1 MAEHDSLVNRLIRF
15 CLENRLVVFCALL
28 FLAGWGVWVAPFNWD
43 LGFERE
49 TVNVD
54 AIPDVGENQ
63 QIVFTLWEGRSPQ
76 DIQDQITYPLTTA
89 LLGLPKVKTIRSFS
103 YFGFSSIYVIFD
115 DDAEFYW
122 TRSRILEKL
131 NALPSGTLPAGVQP
145 QLGPDATALGQV
157 FWYTLEGRDAKD
169 PAKPTGGWDPHELR
183 TLQDWTVRYALQS
196 AEGVA
201 EVASVGGYVQEYQV
215 DVDPDALRAAG
226 VTLEQVFNAVRES
239 NVDVGARTIEIN
251 RVEYVI
257 RGLGFIKTTEDL
269 RQTVVD
275 VRDNV
280 PIRVQDVAEVT
291 LGPAMRRGALTK
303 GGTEAVGGVVVVR
316 FGANPLRTIEN
327 VKRKIAELKLPSKTL
342 PDGTV
347 SQVAVVPFYDRTGL
361 IRETLGTLNDAL
373 TEQAL
378 IVTIVVL
385 VLVFQLRGSLVISSI
400 LPLSILI
407 CFIGMKLFKVD
418 ANLMALAGI
427 AIAIGDIADMGI
439 VLCENIIQHL
449 KKADPKEKRIEVVYR
464 AAAEVGGAMT
474 AAMVNTI
481 ISFIPVFFLEA
492 SEGKLFRPLAY
503 TKCFALGSS
512 IVLALV
518 VIPSAAHLLLATDL
532 RRHWRRLLQGAALLG
547 GGALCIYVSP
557 WLGAVVAGFALYGL
571 MEDRFPA
578 RVREWAPWVGNGVV
592 LLLIVVVLAER
603 WMMLGVERGWLPNV
617 LFACAFVAVAL
628 GFFLLFLR
636 AYPFILR
643 WCLAHK
649 AAFLAVPAVLLL
661 FAITIWWGFNQV
673 FFFLPDGVRATR
685 PAAWLAHGLPGL
697 GREFMPPLDEG
708 SFLYMPTTM
717 PHASI
722 GEAVDVL
729 QKLDRA
735 MLTVPEVDQVVGK
748 LGRIESALDPAPISM
763 IETVI
768 NYKPEYR
775 VDGDGRRLRF
785 RYDEATGVFPRD
797 ERGELIPEANG
808 REFRNWRPHIR
819 TRDDIWKAIVDA
831 AQLPGTTSAPKLQ
844 PIETRIIML
853 QSGIRAPMAV
863 KIRGAKLE
871 TIERVGL
878 QIEKI
883 LKEVPALNR
892 DSVIADRIVGQPYI
906 EIEIDRRA
914 IARYG
919 LTVRAVQD
927 VIEVALG
934 GVTLTTTVEGRQ
946 RFPVRVR
953 YLREMRD
960 RLETLGRVL
969 VSGPN
974 GTQVPLM
981 EVGEVRY
988 VRGPM
993 AIRSEDTFLTGY
1005 VLFDKQS
1012 EVPEV
1017 DAVEAA
1023 RDYLDAKLAEF
1034 DGAYH
1039 ARAKE
1044 LNRDLTTEE
1053 REVLPGLNLRGC
1065 EKPVFAGTY
1074 ENQVRASK
1082 RLMIVIPLTL
1092 LLVFLLIYLE
1102 FRSFP
1107 VTVFVFSSV
1116 GIAMSGGF
1124 ILLWLYGQ
1132 PWFLDVSLFGANLRD
1147 MFQVHPIN
1155 LSVAVWVGFIALF
1168 GVAEDDSV
1176 IMATYLN
1183 QRFAADQP
1191 ATVEAIREAVLESG
1205 LRRIRPCLMTTA
1217 TTVLGML
1224 PLLTS
1229 QGRGA
1234 DVMIPMAIPSIGGMT
1249 MQLLSLFIMPTLY
1262 CWIKERQLRRGPD
1275 ISPAGANGG
1284 DRGP

>member
-1 MAEHDSLVNRLIRF
+1 MAEHDSRVNRLIRF
-15 CLENRLVVFCALL
+15 CMENRLVVFCALV

-54 AIPDVGENQ
+54 AIPDIGENQ

-76 DIQDQITYPLTTA
+76 DIQDQITYPLTTT
-89 LLGLPKVKTIRSFS
+89 LLGMPKVKTIRSFS

-157 FWYTLEGRDAKD
+157 FWYTLEGRDVKD
-169 PAKPTGGWDPHELR
+169 PSKPTGGWDPQELR

-226 VTLEQVFNAVRES
+226 VTLEQVFSAVRES

-257 RGLGFIKTTEDL
+257 RGLGFIKTLEDL
-269 RQTVVD
+269 RQTVVA
-275 VRDNV
+275 VRENV

-303 GGTEAVGGVVVVR
+303 GGTEAAGGVVVVR
-316 FGANPLRTIEN
+316 FGANPLKTIEN

-347 SQVAVVPFYDRTGL
+347 SRVAVVPFYDRTGL

-449 KKADPKEKRIEVVYR
+449 KKADPKEKRFEVVYR
-464 AAAEVGGAMT
+464 AAAEVGGAVT
-474 AAMVNTI
+474 SAMGNTI
-481 ISFIPVFFLEA
+481 VSFIPVFFLEA

-503 TKCFALGSS
+503 TKCLALGSS

-518 VIPSAAHLLLATDL
+518 VIPSAAHLLFAVQLQRVWRNLLCFLAL
-532 RRHWRRLLQGAALLG
+532 VLGCALG
-547 GGALCIYVSP
+547 VFVSP
-557 WLGAVVAGFALYGL
+557 WLGMVVAGFAAYGL
-571 MEDRFPA
+571 IEEHLPA
-578 RVREWAPWVGNGVV
+578 RVREWAPWLGNGAV

-603 WMMLGVERGWLPNV
+603 WMMLGVERGWLANV
-617 LFACAFVAVAL
+617 LFAGAFVGVAL

-636 AYPFILR
+636 AYPHILR

-649 AAFLAVPAVLLL
+649 AVFLAVPAVLLL
-661 FAITIWWGFNQV
+661 FGITIWLGFNKV
-673 FFFLPDGVRATR
+673 FFFVPDGLRATR
-685 PAAWLAHGLPGL
+685 PAVWLAHELPGL

-717 PHASI
+717 PHASV
-722 GEAVDVL
+722 GEALDVL

-735 MLTVPEVDQVVGK
+735 ILTVPEVDQVVGK
-748 LGRIESALDPAPISM
+748 LGRVESALDPAPISM
-763 IETVI
+763 VETII
-768 NYKPEYR
+768 NYKSEYR
-775 VDGDGRRLRF
+775 VDEDGRRLRF
-785 RYDEATGVFPRD
+785 RYDESTGSFPRD
-797 ERGELIPEANG
+797 GRGEPIPDADG

-819 TRDDIWKAIVDA
+819 SRDDIWKAIVDA

-863 KIRGAKLE
+863 KIRGPKLE
-871 TIERVGL
+871 TIEQVGL
-878 QIEKI
+878 QIEKL
-883 LKEVPALNR
+883 LKDVPSLNR
-892 DSVIADRIVGQPYI
+892 DSVVADRIVGQPYI

-969 VSGPN
+969 VSGP
-974 GTQVPLM
+974 GGAQVPLM
-981 EVGEVRY
+981 EVAEIRY

-1005 VLFDKQS
+1005 VLFDKQA

-1034 DGAYH
+1034 DSAYH

-1044 LNRDLTTEE
+1044 LGRDLTAEE

-1092 LLVFLLIYLE
+1092 LLVFLMIYLE

-1116 GIAMSGGF
+1116 AVAMSGGF
-1124 ILLWLYGQ
+1124 IMLWLYGQ
-1132 PWFLDVSLFGANLRD
+1132 PWFLDISIFGANLRE

-1183 QRFAADQP
+1183 ERFAADQP
-1191 ATVEAIREAVLESG
+1191 ATVEAIRAAVLESG

-1262 CWIKERQLRRGPD
+1262 CWLKERQLRR
-1275 ISPAGANGG
+1275 ATNGSAQN
-1284 DRGP
+1284 R